1 LRARG
6 ILNRL
11 KSSGE
16 WQNPVDAFGINQL
29 GGARG
34 PAAPRI
40 PANQHDGMGDT
51 ISDRLGA
58 GLTFRGKLTEPTASP
73 LVADRVSET
82 EVGRAVIL
90 TQLERILANPLFK
103 NSKRYPT
110 LLRYV
115 VERTLDGHPGE
126 LKERTL
132 GIEVFGRDPDYDTN
146 LDPVV
151 RTTAAEIR
159 KRLAQYYQEP
169 NHESEPRIDLPLGSY
184 AARFQAPAGK
194 PAPVTSAERLIES
207 VPVPLISPIPF
218 TRRRAYRSLRLAALS
233 GIPVFIVLG
242 VWLKPWM
249 PHSALDKLWSQI
261 LDSSSPVLLCVG
273 QRPFAASSATEPQSS
288 SMPLQNAPSPQTTL
302 YQLYYLGSQNVA
314 LPDVMTLGRL
324 TGFLQARGKAYHIR
338 GESATTF
345 EDLRDGPVVLIGAFN
360 NDWSMRLM
368 GPRRFSFE
376 RDGDIFWIKDVQN
389 PSDRSHAVNYAMPY
403 LNLTE
408 DFALVSRVL
417 DPVTE
422 RMVVLAGGLTGYGTV
437 AAGEFLSNPAYMET
451 ITASAP
457 GNWPSKNV
465 EVLIST
471 KVINGK
477 SGPPKAAIAH
487 FW

>member
-1 LRARG
+1 
-6 ILNRL
+6 
-11 KSSGE
+11 
-16 WQNPVDAFGINQL
+16 
-29 GGARG
+29 
-34 PAAPRI
+34 
-40 PANQHDGMGDT
+40 MGDT
-51 ISDRLGA
+51 IADGLGVS
-58 GLTFRGKLTEPTASP
+58 LTSHGKVAEPIASP
-73 LVADRVSET
+73 AIAVGVSET
-82 EVGRAVIL
+82 EVERAAIQA
-90 TQLERILANPLFK
+90 QLERILTNPLFK
-103 NSKRYPT
+103 NSKRYPN

-115 VERTLDGHPGE
+115 VERTLDGHPAE

-132 GIEVFGRDPDYDTN
+132 GIEVFGREPDYDTN

-169 NHESEPRIDLPLGSY
+169 NHETEPRIDLPLGSY
-184 AARFQAPAGK
+184 AARFQAPVAK
-194 PAPVTSAERLIES
+194 PAPITSAARLTES
-207 VPVPLISPIPF
+207 ALVPLGPPIQVARLP
-218 TRRRAYRSLRLAALS
+218 RRVLLLVALL
-233 GIPVFIVLG
+233 GIPALIILAG
-242 VWLKPWM
+242 WLKPST
-249 PHSALDKLWSQI
+249 PHSALDRLWSPV

-273 QRPFAASSATEPQSS
+273 QRPFVGFSATEPKSS
-288 SMPLQNAPSPQTTL
+288 SGQVQYAATTQTTL
-302 YQLYYLGSQNVA
+302 FQLYYLGSQNVA
-314 LPDVMTLGRL
+314 FPDVMTLGRL
-324 TGFLQARGKAYHIR
+324 AGFLQAKGKAYHIR
-338 GESATTF
+338 GESSTTF

-360 NDWSMRLM
+360 NDWSMRLVGPV

-376 RDGDIFWIKDVQN
+376 RDGDTFWIKDVQN
-389 PSDRSHAVNYAMPY
+389 PSDKSHAANYAMPY
-403 LNLTE
+403 LSLTD

-457 GNWPSKNV
+457 GNWAHKNV

-477 SGPPKAAIAH
+477 SGPPKALIAH

>member
-1 LRARG
+1 
-6 ILNRL
+6 
-11 KSSGE
+11 
-16 WQNPVDAFGINQL
+16 
-29 GGARG
+29 
-34 PAAPRI
+34 
-40 PANQHDGMGDT
+40 M
-51 ISDRLGA
+51 
-58 GLTFRGKLTEPTASP
+58 FRDKITGSTALPS
-73 LVADRVSET
+73 LVAAVSEM
-82 EVGRAVIL
+82 EVDRAAIQA
-90 TQLERILANPLFK
+90 QLERILANPLFK

-169 NHESEPRIDLPLGSY
+169 NHEGEPRIDLPLGSY
-184 AARFQAPAGK
+184 AARFQSPVAKPVAMAPAI
-194 PAPVTSAERLIES
+194 RLTES
-207 VPVPLISPIPF
+207 VAAPLLTSLPVV
-218 TRRRAYRSLRLAALS
+218 RRRPASPLRVAVYAGVPAL
-233 GIPVFIVLG
+233 VVLG
-242 VWLKPWM
+242 VLLAVWLKPWT
-249 PHSALDKLWSQI
+249 PHSALDKLWSPV
-261 LDSSSPVLLCVG
+261 LDSASPVLLCVG
-273 QRPFAASSATEPQSS
+273 QRPFAGFSITEPQSS
-288 SMPLQNAPSPQTTL
+288 GSATNATLPQTTL
-302 YQLYYLGSQNVA
+302 FQLYYLGSQNVA

-324 TGFLQARGKAYHIR
+324 TGFLQAKGKAYHLR
-338 GESATTF
+338 GESSTTF

-360 NDWSMRLM
+360 NDWSLRLM

-376 RDGDIFWIKDVQN
+376 RTGDTFWIKDVQN

-403 LNLTE
+403 LKLTE

-437 AAGEFLSNPAYMET
+437 AAGEFLSNPAYIET
-451 ITASAP
+451 ITATAP
-457 GNWPSKNV
+457 SKWAHKNV

-477 SGPPKAAIAH
+477 SGPPKVVTAH

>member
-1 LRARG
+1 
-6 ILNRL
+6 
-11 KSSGE
+11 
-16 WQNPVDAFGINQL
+16 
-29 GGARG
+29 
-34 PAAPRI
+34 
-40 PANQHDGMGDT
+40 
-51 ISDRLGA
+51 
-58 GLTFRGKLTEPTASP
+58 
-73 LVADRVSET
+73 VSET
-82 EVGRAVIL
+82 DVGRAVIQA
-90 TQLERILANPLFK
+90 QLERILANPLFK

-132 GIEVFGRDPDYDTN
+132 GIEVFGREPDYDTN

-169 NHESEPRIDLPLGSY
+169 NHETEPRIELPLGSY
-184 AARFQAPAGK
+184 AARFQAPVGK
-194 PAPVTSAERLIES
+194 PAPTTSTALLTEPAVALAPP
-207 VPVPLISPIPF
+207 VPV
-218 TRRRAYRSLRLAALS
+218 TRRQPRRALLLAVWL
-233 GIPVFIVLG
+233 GIPAGIILA
-242 VWLKPWM
+242 VWLKPWT
-249 PHSALDKLWSQI
+249 PQSALDRLWSPV

-273 QRPFAASSATEPQSS
+273 QRPFVGFSATEPQSAG
-288 SMPLQNAPSPQTTL
+288 PAQYAAGPQTTL
-302 YQLYYLGSQNVA
+302 FQLYYLGSQNVA

-324 TGFLQARGKAYHIR
+324 TGFLQAKGKAYHIR
-338 GESATTF
+338 GESSTTF

-376 RDGDIFWIKDVQN
+376 RNGDTFWIKDLQN
-389 PSDRSHAVNYAMPY
+389 PSDKSHAANYAMPY
-403 LNLTE
+403 LKLTE

-451 ITASAP
+451 INARAP
-457 GNWPSKNV
+457 GNWAHKNV

-477 SGPPKAAIAH
+477 SGPPKAVIAH

>member
-1 LRARG
+1 
-6 ILNRL
+6 
-11 KSSGE
+11 
-16 WQNPVDAFGINQL
+16 
-29 GGARG
+29 
-34 PAAPRI
+34 
-40 PANQHDGMGDT
+40 MCDT
-51 ISDRLGA
+51 IAVRLGA
-58 GLTFRGKLTEPTASP
+58 GQTSRGKVTEPTTLPS
-73 LVADRVSET
+73 VAAALSET
-82 EVGRAVIL
+82 EVGRAAFQA
-90 TQLERILANPLFK
+90 QLERILANPLFK

-132 GIEVFGRDPDYDTN
+132 GVDVFGRDPDYDTN

-169 NHESEPRIDLPLGSY
+169 NHETEPRIDLPLGSY

-194 PAPVTSAERLIES
+194 LALITPTARLTES
-207 VPVPLISPIPF
+207 VPMPVISPVPV
-218 TRRRAYRSLRLAALS
+218 TLRRLHRALRLAALL
-233 GIPVFIVLG
+233 GIPALIAVA
-242 VWLKPWM
+242 VWLKPWT
-249 PHSALDKLWSQI
+249 PHSALDRLWSPV

-273 QRPFAASSATEPQSS
+273 QRPFTGFSATEPQSS
-288 SMPLQNAPSPQTTL
+288 SGPVPYAAGPQTTL
-302 YQLYYLGSQNVA
+302 FQLYYLGSQNVA
-314 LPDVMTLGRL
+314 LPDVMTLSWL
-324 TGFLQARGKAYHIR
+324 TGFLQAKGKAYHVR
-338 GESATTF
+338 GESSTTF

-376 RDGDIFWIKDVQN
+376 RDGDTFWIKDVQN
-389 PSDRSHAVNYAMPY
+389 PSDKGHAVNYAMPY
-403 LNLTE
+403 LKLTE

-451 ITASAP
+451 ITAHAP
-457 GNWPSKNV
+457 DRWARKNV

-471 KVINGK
+471 RVINGK
-477 SGPPKAAIAH
+477 SGPPKVVIAH

>member
-1 LRARG
+1 VERAA
-6 ILNRL
+6 I
-11 KSSGE
+11 
-16 WQNPVDAFGINQL
+16 QA
-29 GGARG
+29 
-34 PAAPRI
+34 
-40 PANQHDGMGDT
+40 
-51 ISDRLGA
+51 
-58 GLTFRGKLTEPTASP
+58 
-73 LVADRVSET
+73 
-82 EVGRAVIL
+82 
-90 TQLERILANPLFK
+90 QLERILANPLFK
-103 NSKRYPT
+103 NSKRYPN

-115 VERTLDGHPGE
+115 VERTLDGHPAE

-169 NHESEPRIDLPLGSY
+169 NHETEPRIDLPLGSY
-184 AARFQAPAGK
+184 AARFQAPAGR
-194 PAPVTSAERLIES
+194 PAPVTSTVRLAE
-207 VPVPLISPIPF
+207 PVPMPLLAPVHL
-218 TRRRAYRSLRLAALS
+218 TRHRPRRAVGMAALL
-233 GIPVFIVLG
+233 GIAALVVVA
-242 VWLKPWM
+242 VWLRPWA
-249 PHSALDKLWSQI
+249 PHSALDRLWSPV

-273 QRPFAASSATEPQSS
+273 QRPFAGFSATEPQSS
-288 SMPLQNAPSPQTTL
+288 SGPVQYAAGPQTTL
-302 YQLYYLGSQNVA
+302 FQLYYLGSQNVA

-324 TGFLQARGKAYHIR
+324 TGFLQAKGKAFHIR
-338 GESATTF
+338 GESSTTF

-376 RDGDIFWIKDVQN
+376 RDGDTFWIKDTQN
-389 PSDRSHAVNYAMPY
+389 PSDKSRAVNYAMPY
-403 LNLTE
+403 LKLTE

-422 RMVVLAGGLTGYGTV
+422 RMVVLAGGLSGYGTM

-451 ITASAP
+451 ITAAAP
-457 GNWPSKNV
+457 GKWARKNV

-471 KVINGK
+471 TVINGK
-477 SGPPKAAIAH
+477 SGPPKAVVAH

>member
-1 LRARG
+1 VTSHG
-6 ILNRL
+6 
-11 KSSGE
+11 K
-16 WQNPVDAFGINQL
+16 
-29 GGARG
+29 
-34 PAAPRI
+34 
-40 PANQHDGMGDT
+40 
-51 ISDRLGA
+51 IS
-58 GLTFRGKLTEPTASP
+58 EPIASP
-73 LVADRVSET
+73 AVAVGVSET
-82 EVGRAVIL
+82 EAERAAIQA
-90 TQLERILANPLFK
+90 QLERILANPLFR
-103 NSKRYPT
+103 NSRRYPN

-132 GIEVFGRDPDYDTN
+132 GIEVFGREPDYDTN

-169 NHESEPRIDLPLGSY
+169 NHETEPRIDLPLGSY
-184 AARFQAPAGK
+184 AARFQAPAGR
-194 PAPVTSAERLIES
+194 ATPVTAPARPAE
-207 VPVPLISPIPF
+207 PVPLTPPVLV
-218 TRRRAYRSLRLAALS
+218 TRRQPRGALLLAALL
-233 GIPVFIVLG
+233 GIPTLIILA
-242 VWLKPWM
+242 VWLKPWT
-249 PHSALDKLWSQI
+249 PHSALDRLWSPV

-273 QRPFAASSATEPQSS
+273 QRPFVGFSATEPQSS
-288 SMPLQNAPSPQTTL
+288 SGPVQYAAAPQTTL
-302 YQLYYLGSQNVA
+302 FQLYYLGSQNVA

-324 TGFLQARGKAYHIR
+324 AGFLQAKGKEYHIR
-338 GESATTF
+338 GESSTTF

-368 GPRRFSFE
+368 RQRRFSFE
-376 RDGDIFWIKDVQN
+376 RDADTFWIKDVQN
-389 PSDRSHAVNYAMPY
+389 PSARSHAVNYAMPY
-403 LNLTE
+403 LKLTE

-451 ITASAP
+451 IAASAP
-457 GNWPSKNV
+457 GTWAHKNV

-477 SGPPKAAIAH
+477 SGPPKAVIAH

>member
-1 LRARG
+1 
-6 ILNRL
+6 
-11 KSSGE
+11 
-16 WQNPVDAFGINQL
+16 
-29 GGARG
+29 
-34 PAAPRI
+34 
-40 PANQHDGMGDT
+40 MGDT
-51 ISDRLGA
+51 IADGLGVS
-58 GLTFRGKLTEPTASP
+58 LTSHGKVAEPIASP
-73 LVADRVSET
+73 AIAVGVSEI
-82 EVGRAVIL
+82 EVERAAIQA
-90 TQLERILANPLFK
+90 QLERILTNPLFK
-103 NSKRYPT
+103 NSKRYPN

-132 GIEVFGRDPDYDTN
+132 GIEVFGREPDYDTN

-169 NHESEPRIDLPLGSY
+169 NHETEPRIDLPLGSY
-184 AARFQAPAGK
+184 AARFQAPVAK
-194 PAPVTSAERLIES
+194 PAPITPSARLTE
-207 VPVPLISPIPF
+207 PALVPLAPPIQVARLP
-218 TRRRAYRSLRLAALS
+218 RRVLLLVALL
-233 GIPVFIVLG
+233 GIPALIILAG
-242 VWLKPWM
+242 WLKPST
-249 PHSALDKLWSQI
+249 PHSALDRLWSPV

-273 QRPFAASSATEPQSS
+273 QRPFVGFSATEPKSS
-288 SMPLQNAPSPQTTL
+288 SGQVQYAATPQTTL
-302 YQLYYLGSQNVA
+302 FQLYYLGSQNVA
-314 LPDVMTLGRL
+314 FPDVMTLGRL
-324 TGFLQARGKAYHIR
+324 AGFLQAKGKAYHIR
-338 GESATTF
+338 GESSTTF

-360 NDWSMRLM
+360 NDWSMRLV

-376 RDGDIFWIKDVQN
+376 RDGDTFWIKDVQN
-389 PSDRSHAVNYAMPY
+389 PSDKSHAANYAMPY
-403 LNLTE
+403 LSLTD

-457 GNWPSKNV
+457 GNWAHKNV

-477 SGPPKAAIAH
+477 SGPPKALIAH